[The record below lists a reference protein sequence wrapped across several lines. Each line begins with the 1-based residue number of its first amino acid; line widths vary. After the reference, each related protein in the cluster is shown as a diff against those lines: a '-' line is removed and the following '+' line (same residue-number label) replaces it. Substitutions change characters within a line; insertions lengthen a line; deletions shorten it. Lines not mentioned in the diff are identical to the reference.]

1 MYNLK
6 ISIATLLLLIFSL
19 RGVSEDSHKTEPEAE
34 HEDHTGHDHAEGE
47 HDEEG
52 EKHEKEDDHEDHT
65 GNDHENEKADKDDDH
80 EDHTGHDHDA
90 KDAGY
95 KEDDDEHEGEG
106 EEGVIELTAEQKK
119 DIGLKTKTAAPG
131 NLHKELTLTGEV
143 VLNEDN
149 VIHLVPRVSGIATK
163 VYATLGDMVKKGD
176 PLVTLDSAELGEAK
190 SDYYEKFNQINCCS
204 IELDR
209 AATIEKNTKHLL
221 SVLKKIPSL
230 DELRKKEYGDMGE
243 YRSKLVASYADFLTN
258 KINFERQKGLH
269 DKEVISK
276 KAFEDERN
284 KFEKV
289 KAIFFSKVHSAR
301 FKIMQTLFEA
311 EREQRVN
318 EFKLKTAERKLRL
331 LGLPKKNI
339 DELQI
344 LTKQEKIVDITKPK
358 KECTG
363 PNCTDCAKDKKKDVE
378 DDFSKITI
386 IAPESGRIIKRHIA
400 RGEKVSTEEEI
411 FTIADLTTVWI
422 ILQIPARDIS
432 LVKKDTK
439 VIIESPYGLKSTGK
453 IKIIAP
459 TLNES
464 TRTAKA
470 LIVLDNP
477 REEWKPGSFI
487 TGHILL
493 NANNLN
499 LVIPKQA
506 VQNIEGK
513 DVVFIV
519 DGHGFKAVPI
529 VIGRSDRTQVEV
541 ISGLKKGMKYVTNGA
556 FELKAIMIT
565 SNMDSHAGHG
575 H

>member
-1 MYNLK
+1 MYNFK
-6 ISIATLLLLIFSL
+6 ILLSTILLLIFSL
-19 RGVSEDSHKTEPEAE
+19 RGVSEESHTAKKEAE

-47 HDEEG
+47 HDEGG
-52 EKHEKEDDHEDHT
+52 EKHEEGGDNEDHS
-65 GNDHENEKADKDDDH
+65 GHDHANEKDEDEDH
-80 EDHTGHDHDA
+80 DDHTGHDHGKNDN
-90 KDAGY
+90 KKGDH
-95 KEDDDEHEGEG
+95 ED
-106 EEGVIELTAEQKK
+106 EEGVIELTVEQKK
-119 DIGLKTKTAAPG
+119 EIGLKTKTAAPG

-190 SDYYEKFNQINCCS
+190 SDYYEKFNEINCCS

-209 AATIEKNTKHLL
+209 AKTIEKNTKHLL

-230 DELRKKEYGDMGE
+230 DELRKNEYGDMGE
-243 YRSKLVASYADFLTN
+243 YRSKLVASYADFRTN
-258 KINFERQKGLH
+258 KINFERQKKLY
-269 DKEVISK
+269 DKHVISK
-276 KAFEDERN
+276 KFFEDQRN

-289 KAIFFSKVHSAR
+289 KALFFSKVHNAR
-301 FKIMQTLFEA
+301 YNIMQTLFEA
-311 EREQRVN
+311 ERILRVN
-318 EFKLKTAERKLRL
+318 AFKLKTAERKLRL
-331 LGLPKKNI
+331 LGLPQKNI
-339 DELQI
+339 NELQI
-344 LTKQEKIVDITKPK
+344 LTKKIQITEETKKK

-363 PNCTDCAKDKKKDVE
+363 VNCTDCAKKKNNDVE
-378 DDFSKITI
+378 DNFSKITI
-386 IAPESGRIIKRHIA
+386 VAPESGRIIKRHIA
-400 RGEKVSTEEEI
+400 RGEKVTTEEEI
-411 FTIADLTTVWI
+411 FTIADLTTVWV
-422 ILQIPARDIS
+422 ILQVPARDIS
-432 LVKKDTK
+432 LIKKNTK
-439 VIIESPYGLKSTGK
+439 VIIESPYGLKATGK
-453 IKIIAP
+453 VKIIAP

-477 REEWKPGSFI
+477 LERWKPGSFI

-493 NANNLN
+493 DANNLK

-519 DGHGFKAVPI
+519 DDHGFKALPI

-541 ISGLKKGMKYVTNGA
+541 ISGLKKGTQYVTKGA